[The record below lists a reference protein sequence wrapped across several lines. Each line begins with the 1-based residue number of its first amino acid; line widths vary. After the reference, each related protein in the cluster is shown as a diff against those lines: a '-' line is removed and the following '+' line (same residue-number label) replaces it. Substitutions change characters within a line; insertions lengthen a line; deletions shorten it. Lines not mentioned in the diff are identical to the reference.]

1 MNYAFIDYENLNSL
15 DGLELQSYE
24 RVFLFLGAKQ
34 GHIKLS
40 GKFNDEINMTLITV
54 KNVSENNVDFHIA
67 YYLGKLDATVDKSI
81 EFHVL
86 SKDKGYDGLCH
97 FVKHQREARVCSRKV
112 IEAKPQ
118 NDIEPKVLA
127 LPSPADI
134 EKEKVN
140 QIFQEYKSFMAKR
153 EKRHLP
159 AKLLS
164 LQNNIHNQ
172 TSLKSSDKQKA
183 RDVIAKVIG
192 RLSQEK
198 LLKVTDTKVSYP

>member
-86 SKDKGYDGLCH
+86 I
-97 FVKHQREARVCSRKV
+97 QR
-112 IEAKPQ
+112 
-118 NDIEPKVLA
+118 
-127 LPSPADI
+127 
-134 EKEKVN
+134 
-140 QIFQEYKSFMAKR
+140 
-153 EKRHLP
+153 
-159 AKLLS
+159 
-164 LQNNIHNQ
+164 
-172 TSLKSSDKQKA
+172 
-183 RDVIAKVIG
+183 
-192 RLSQEK
+192 
-198 LLKVTDTKVSYP
+198 